1 MIPLKLELKNFLSY
15 GEPLQTIDF
24 QHHALLCLSGKNGH
38 GKSALLDAITWAIW
52 GQARKTSGTAKADE
66 GLLKLGQT
74 RMLVSLE
81 FALGTRIYRARREFA
96 KTYGKPHA
104 ALDFEVFDT
113 VNQRFVSLTDKTIRA
128 TQEKIELLVGIDFET
143 FINSAFLRQGQS
155 NEFSKKSPKERKQI
169 LSSILGLE
177 KYDHMHQKAL
187 DLVRKYTEDKKLL
200 LKIQENN
207 ALELSQEQNI
217 HALLTQEK
225 ENILRITLSLK
236 NIQEKLT
243 VLEHQKLTL
252 TTEKTVYTQLTE
264 QKHIL
269 EQNLHTKTVHMLAIL
284 HTWKKVHTSSLKMPS
299 IKALEEK
306 KWVLIKQEQSFL
318 EIQQKQL
325 AMQEKILHLKEQAQ
339 KHRVSLQKLADEN
352 LFIRRMSCE
361 KETITIKHI
370 QETVRQKELL
380 KADISQKIITLEQE
394 LIILHEKALI
404 KDEFDKKF
412 ATNKAQFEKR
422 RAFYQALIQKGNW
435 TKNELTELEQK
446 KKVVHDHSNPAC
458 PLCDQVLTVKRKQF
472 LSNQF
477 AQHETFITQ
486 RLVRIGTIIKKLKE
500 ILVIQHHDSELLQ
513 KEADLFASIT
523 HKQEEIKKQM
533 QVFEKSFQVLD
544 TEVRT
549 LTQEQQIAHVT
560 LKTNKELVE
569 KQEQENSIILDKDP
583 LLVSLAE
590 QLKIIE
596 TEKAGLIF
604 DHQEHKNI
612 KSQLHDTEILLQQ
625 LDIIRPELDQQL
637 SRKKQLERI
646 LYELRSFKKQIVEL
660 INHIAQKYHDPE
672 HENRLITIITEY
684 QKELALVTH
693 QKDLATQNIGSY
705 ENDLQRIKKITLDQ
719 QQNSVKLLILER
731 EIEDYQTISQSL
743 SKNGIQAL
751 LIEEAIPEIEAE
763 ANTILAKL
771 TDNQAQIFME
781 SLRDLKSGGVK
792 ETLDIQIS
800 DSIGIRP
807 YEMFS
812 GGEAFRV
819 DFALRIAISKLLA
832 HRAGTALQTLII
844 DEGFGSQ
851 DEDGLARIMEAIY
864 AIQKDFSKII
874 IVSHLLEFKDNF
886 PVHFIIEKTSS
897 GSTVSIEERG

>member
-24 QHHALLCLSGKNGH
+24 QHHALVCLSGKNGH
-38 GKSALLDAITWAIW
+38 GKSALLDAMTWALW
-52 GQARKTSGTAKADE
+52 GQARKTSGTSKADE

-81 FALGTRIYRARREFA
+81 FAFNTRIYRVRREFA

-104 ALDFEVFDT
+104 ALDFEIFDEI
-113 VNQRFVSLTDKTIRA
+113 NQRFVSLTDKTIRT
-128 TQEKIELLVGIDFET
+128 TQEKIEHLIGIDFET
-143 FINSAFLRQGQS
+143 FTNSAFLRQGQS

-187 DLVRKYTEDKKLL
+187 DFVRKYTDDKKLL

-207 ALELSQEQNI
+207 ALELSKEHDI
-217 HALLTQEK
+217 SALLLKEK
-225 ENILRITLSLK
+225 ENISGINQSLH
-236 NIQEKLT
+236 ILQEKLT
-243 VLEHQKLTL
+243 KLEHQKLTL
-252 TTEKTVYTQLTE
+252 SSEKLAYAHLTQQKAGLENIMRQKIVDMLT
-264 QKHIL
+264 L
-269 EQNLHTKTVHMLAIL
+269 L
-284 HTWKKVHTSSLKMPS
+284 HTWKKLHASSLKMPS
-299 IKALEEK
+299 TKLLEEK
-306 KWVLIKQEQSFL
+306 KWALIKQEQIFL

-325 AMQEKILHLKEQAQ
+325 GAQEQILHIKELAQ
-339 KHRVSLQKLADEN
+339 KHRMIVQKAADEN
-352 LFIRRMSCE
+352 LFSLRVSLE
-361 KETITIKHI
+361 KQAVTIKHLHGSI
-370 QETVRQKELL
+370 QQKELL
-380 KADISQKIITLEQE
+380 KADVSQKIIALEQE
-394 LIILHEKALI
+394 LITLNEKDKV
-404 KDEFDKKF
+404 KDEFNQKF
-412 ATNKAQFEKR
+412 AHTKAQFEKR

-435 TKNELTELEQK
+435 SKNELTELEHK
-446 KKVVHDHSNPAC
+446 KKVVHDHTNPAC
-458 PLCDQVLTVKRKQF
+458 PLCDQILTVKRKQF

-477 AQHETFITQ
+477 ATHEAFLAH
-486 RLVRIGTIIKKLKE
+486 RLARISTVIKKLKE
-500 ILVIQHHDSELLQ
+500 ILVIQHHDIEFLQ
-513 KEADLFASIT
+513 KEAEVFASIAR
-523 HKQEEIKKQM
+523 KQEEALKQIAG
-533 QVFEKSFQVLD
+533 FEKDFQARD
-544 TEVRT
+544 TEVKS
-549 LTQEQQIAHVT
+549 LTKEQIDAQIN
-560 LKTNKELVE
+560 LQNSKELVS
-569 KQEQENSIILDKDP
+569 KQEQENMLALDQDP
-583 LLVSLAE
+583 TLIKLAE
-590 QLKIIE
+590 QLKNIE
-596 TEKAGLIF
+596 AEKAILVF
-604 DHQEHKNI
+604 DKQEHKDI
-612 KSQLHDTEILLQQ
+612 QVQLQDVEKLLEQ
-625 LDIIRPELDQQL
+625 LEKIRPELDQQL
-637 SRKKQLERI
+637 SRKNLLERA
-646 LYELRSFKKQIVEL
+646 LYELRSLKKQNIEL
-660 INHIAQKYHDPE
+660 IAQLAQKNCHHE
-672 HENRLITIITEY
+672 HEQALISAITEH
-684 QKELALVTH
+684 QKELSTLTN
-693 QKDLATQNIGSY
+693 QKDASAQNIGSH
-705 ENDLQRIKKITLDQ
+705 ENELQRIKKLTTDQ
-719 QQNSVKLLILER
+719 QQNIVKLRILDN

-763 ANTILAKL
+763 ANAILAKL

-832 HRAGTALQTLII
+832 RRAGTALQTLII

-851 DEDGLARIMEAIY
+851 DEDGLARIMEALY

-897 GSTVSIEERG
+897 GSMVSIEERG